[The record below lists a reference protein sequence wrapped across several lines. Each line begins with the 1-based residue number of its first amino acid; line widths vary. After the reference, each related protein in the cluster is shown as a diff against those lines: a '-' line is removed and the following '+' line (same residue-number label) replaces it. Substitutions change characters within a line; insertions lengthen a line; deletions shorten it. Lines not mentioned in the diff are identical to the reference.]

1 MSWDEQLWLNL
12 RRAAGYIPPTVRME
26 AVITMIEGSELA
38 AQKRGA
44 SIVEEVDLVKTAVKK
59 VPLSV
64 RSLCL
69 DILREQ
75 GVEVDKYTD
84 C

>member
-1 MSWDEQLWLNL
+1 MPWDEHLWVSL
-12 RRAAGYIPPTVRME
+12 RRAAGYIPPAVRTE
-26 AVITMIEGSELA
+26 AVLTMIEGSEREA
-38 AQKRGA
+38 RTRGA

-59 VPLSV
+59 IPLSV

-69 DILREQ
+69 DILREL

-84 C
+84 L

>member
-1 MSWDEQLWLNL
+1 MPWDEQLWLNL

-26 AVITMIEGSELA
+26 AVITMIEGSERA

-75 GVEVDKYTD
+75 GIEVDKYTD